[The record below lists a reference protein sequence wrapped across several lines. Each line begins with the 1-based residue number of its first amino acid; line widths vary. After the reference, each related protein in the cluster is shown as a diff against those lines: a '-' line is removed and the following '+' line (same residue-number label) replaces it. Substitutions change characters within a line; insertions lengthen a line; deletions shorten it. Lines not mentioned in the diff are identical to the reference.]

1 MRLKNVRRAGT
12 GMRSSPKLRPCLWD
26 GLAALL
32 VVALAA
38 VCALAVWSRGNDAG
52 ALTAVITVDGAEIER
67 IPLKNFPD
75 GERTY
80 SGGGYA
86 LRLALSPEGVRVEEA
101 DCPTQDCVHT
111 GTITRSGQS
120 IVCLPA
126 RIIIRLE
133 GGTADKDAPDA
144 VIG

>member
-1 MRLKNVRRAGT
+1 MGT
-12 GMRSSPKLRPCLWD
+12 AMKSSPKLRPCLWD
-26 GLAALL
+26 GLVVLL

-38 VCALAVWSRGNDAG
+38 ACALAVWSRGNDAG
-52 ALTAVITVDGAEIER
+52 DLTAVVTVDGVETER

-80 SGGGYA
+80 SGNGYT
-86 LRLALSPEGVRVEEA
+86 LHVQLADGPGLYVAAA

-111 GTITRSGQS
+111 GTITREGQS

-133 GGTADKDAPDA
+133 GGAVDRDAPDV